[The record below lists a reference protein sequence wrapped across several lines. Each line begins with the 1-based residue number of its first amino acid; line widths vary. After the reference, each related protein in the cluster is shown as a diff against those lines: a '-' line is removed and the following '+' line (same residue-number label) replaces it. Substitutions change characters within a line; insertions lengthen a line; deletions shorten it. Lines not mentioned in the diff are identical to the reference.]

1 MQLSMS
7 VQVMQSS
14 GIFSLFERSL
24 RYPKWWV
31 HCGLLGDCVV
41 FSSSAWSSVVFGVSV
56 SSSGFVLAV
65 GGFSWVLI
73 SVRQCGHAR
82 YGSGF
87 SRDRFTAFSGFAKG
101 LLQDGHVRFWI
112 VAVISFF
119 LVMTRPSL
127 NMMGNRV
134 YSVNA
139 FRISRL
145 GMGSG
150 RNGFHRADSFLRLS
164 TPSA

>member
-31 HCGLLGDCVV
+31 HCGLVGGCVA
-41 FSSSAWSSVVFGVSV
+41 FSSSALSSVVFRVSV
-56 SSSGFVLAV
+56 SNSGFVLMV
-65 GGFSWVLI
+65 DGSSWVFN

-87 SRDRFTAFSGFAKG
+87 SRDRFMVFSGFAKG
-101 LLQDGHVRFWI
+101 LLQDGFGHVRFW
-112 VAVISFF
+112 VMAVISFF
-119 LVMTRPSL
+119 LVMKGPSL
-127 NMMGNRV
+127 NIRGNRV

-145 GMGSG
+145 GMGPG
-150 RNGFHRADSFLRLS
+150 PEGFSSCRKLS
-164 TPSA
+164 

>member
-14 GIFSLFERSL
+14 GIFSLFARSL

-31 HCGLLGDCVV
+31 HCGFVGGCLV
-41 FSSSAWSSVVFGVSV
+41 FSSSALSFVVFRVSV
-56 SSSGFVLAV
+56 SRPGFVLAV

-87 SRDRFTAFSGFAKG
+87 SRDRFMAFSGFAKG
-101 LLQDGHVRFWI
+101 LLQDGFGHVWFWI
-112 VAVISFF
+112 MAVISFF
-119 LVMTRPSL
+119 LVMMRPSL
-127 NMMGNRV
+127 NMRGNRV

-145 GMGSG
+145 GMGSAE
-150 RNGFHRADSFLRLS
+150 RWSS
-164 TPSA
+164 C